1 MRIVQID
8 NHENSVLS
16 ADDAAAHAGALQD
29 GILHGFEVT
38 YSGGNIYVSPGRIMC
53 GGRVVAVDNIEM
65 VPASI
70 VANGELIVH
79 IDLAGDEEH
88 AVSFLTRAPRALI
101 QSDTLLSG
109 SIYEVQLA
117 TYKASG
123 NYITELTATLKKA
136 RVTEHAHG
144 NITNAGRIGADP
156 DLFVMTAADGKLIAQ
171 SDAGAARTAM
181 GLSAF
186 RSYFIAK
193 NTNNTSIAFIKSNWE
208 NFPNNSMIMV
218 YVSGNSLGSSDG
230 FIVQKTNN
238 KYGAVIGIGY
248 SMSEPVY
255 WTLNNGVWNK

>member
-88 AVSFLTRAPRALI
+88 AVSFITRTPKALI
-101 QSDTLLSG
+101 QSNTLLSG
-109 SIYEVQLA
+109 SIYEVRVA
-117 TYKASG
+117 TYKSSG
-123 NYITELTATLKKA
+123 NYITELNPTLKKV
-136 RVTEHAHG
+136 RVTPHTHG
-144 NITNAGRIGADP
+144 NITNDGTIGTDSN
-156 DLFVMTAADGKLIAQ
+156 LFVMTGADGKLIAQ
-171 SDAGAARTAM
+171 SDTGEARAAI

-186 RSYFIAK
+186 RSYLITK
-193 NTNNTSIAFIKSNWE
+193 NTNNTSIAFIKSNWG
-208 NFPNNSMIMV
+208 NFPSGSMIMV
-218 YVSGNSLGSSDG
+218 YVNGASFGSSDG
-230 FIVQKTNN
+230 FIVQKTND